1 MTHRLLH
8 AVAAAFVLASAG
20 CAQFATPPVGPKE
33 PAAAAP
39 PAAPDPKPAPPVV
52 TAPPVEAPP
61 TVAEQ
66 WAAAFTKG
74 DLDALMGLYD
84 DDAQMWGTSSSQ
96 IRKGARAIRQYYAQL
111 LKAFPGTRITLR
123 ETSPRLYG
131 DAGVNSGSYTM
142 RRVAPDGKVVVTSAR
157 FTMTYVRRDGKWLIV
172 DQHSSLG
179 TR

>member
-1 MTHRLLH
+1 MTQRLLH
-8 AVAAAFVLASAG
+8 AVAAAFLLALAG
-20 CAQFATPPVGPKE
+20 CAQLNAPPEPKE
-33 PAAAAP
+33 PPAP
-39 PAAPDPKPAPPVV
+39 MAVPVPEPKPAPPVLA
-52 TAPPVEAPP
+52 APPVEPP

-74 DLDALMGLYD
+74 DLDALMSLYD

-96 IRKGARAIRQYYAQL
+96 MRKGTRAIRQYYAQL

-123 ETSPRLYG
+123 ENSPRLYG

-142 RRVAPDGKVVVTSAR
+142 RRVAADGKVVVTSAR

-172 DQHSSLG
+172 DQHSSLA

>member
-1 MTHRLLH
+1 VTQRLLQ
-8 AVAAAFVLASAG
+8 AVAAAFLLASAG
-20 CAQFATPPVGPKE
+20 CAQFGAPPPEPKE
-33 PAAAAP
+33 PPAPVAAP
-39 PAAPDPKPAPPVV
+39 VPESKPAPPVV
-52 TAPPVEAPP
+52 AAPPIEPP

-74 DLDALMGLYD
+74 DLDALMSLYD

-123 ETSPRLYG
+123 ETHPRLYG

-142 RRVAPDGKVVVTSAR
+142 RRVAADGKVVVTSAR
-157 FTMTYVRRDGKWLIV
+157 FTMAYVRRDGKWLIV
-172 DQHSSLG
+172 DQHSSLA